1 VQINAVETDLQRLP
15 RPASYI
21 TSGIESH
28 GPPIIVPL
36 TFGWAR
42 TSMGEASGR
51 NLIAALIRDRATA
64 MAVGWQIEIN
74 HVESEST
81 SSRAYE
87 IMSKLGC
94 ADFIAIIEQLVGQ
107 TTNRGSLEV

>member
-1 VQINAVETDLQRLP
+1 
-15 RPASYI
+15 
-21 TSGIESH
+21 
-28 GPPIIVPL
+28 
-36 TFGWAR
+36 
-42 TSMGEASGR
+42 MGEASGR

-107 TTNRGSLEV
+107 ILAANEKPDDARQVLRRSAEMFRKLGRDGDAKEVDDLIRQLGLA